1 MTKVLIVDD
10 EDEFLK
16 SCTDA
21 LNSINKYKLFVAKNS
36 KDAFKIIKKKK
47 IDVLI
52 VDYLLKGDPLNGDK
66 IIQIIREDEK
76 KNNYK
81 YFLPCIFITGTEGK
95 KQFEPRF
102 SNLQIKFHYKDDGPA
117 ELIKKIDECIDEK
130 KARKNKIAGNKISN
144 IKKYIVYPLIVAI
157 LGILIKFTID
167 IITQKNVNT
176 DSISVNVI
184 SEQNIPIG
192 DAKII
197 IEGVP
202 GNNLTDD
209 NGYTSIK
216 ITKHLYNDREI
227 LLIVSKDGFIPVKK
241 SILVTDKKHTIVLKK
256 NLN

>member
-21 LNSINKYKLFVAKNS
+21 LNSINKYKLFIAKNS
-36 KDAFKIIKKKK
+36 KDAFEIIKKKK

-52 VDYLLKGDPLNGDK
+52 VDYLLKGDPLNGDE

-81 YFLPCIFITGTEGK
+81 NYLPCIFITGTEGK

-102 SNLQIKFHYKDDGPA
+102 SNLRIKFHYKDDGPA

-130 KARKNKIAGNKISN
+130 KARKKKIAKKINFSN
-144 IKKYIVYPLIVAI
+144 IKKYIIYPLIVVI
-157 LGILIKFTID
+157 LGIIIKFYADTIS
-167 IITQKNVNT
+167 QKNVNT
-176 DSISVNVI
+176 GSISVNVI
-184 SEQNIPIG
+184 SEQNTPLG

-202 GNNLTDD
+202 GNNFTDD

-216 ITKHLYNDREI
+216 ITRHIYNDRVI

-241 SILVTDKKHTIVLKK
+241 SILVTDEKHTIVLKK
-256 NLN
+256 K